1 MARRAVSPRLVVA
14 TLVVAGCVAALAP
27 STSALPAQDAPG
39 DGGYDA
45 PVVADPRLSPELAGI
60 AVDGDDYQRAR
71 ANYLATRDRFEQAQ
85 SRLADADQ
93 TLVDLAAA
101 DARLVGVGNEAA
113 RRQGKATTLLA
124 VLRSSMQ
131 GLAVENYI
139 RGGLGAPLDPRLDL
153 ESVTAQRR
161 NRVLV
166 DTVNERQLS
175 ELRHTQRALDEA
187 AAAIETS
194 TAELAD
200 VRDRTATTT
209 TERAQA
215 AADVDR
221 IGRELEKLPR
231 TVGDARLVSKVRGQ
245 DFQLVALDA
254 YVKAAATLAAEKPSC
269 GLRWPALAAIGRT
282 ESLHGTYQDRTLGAD
297 GEESAPIYGIALD
310 GSQGTASVADTDGG
324 RLDGDPNVD
333 RAVGPMQFIPAGW
346 ETLGRDGNGD
356 KVADPQNIYDA
367 ALTAA
372 VLLCRSGPGL
382 DTDEGLSRAF
392 FRYNQS
398 QAYVD
403 LVLERTKAYDRF
415 ALPGQPPAA

>member
-1 MARRAVSPRLVVA
+1 VARRAVSPRLVVA
-14 TLVVAGCVAALAP
+14 TLVVACWVAGLVPAA
-27 STSALPAQDAPG
+27 SAVTTPDAPA

-71 ANYLATRDRFEQAQ
+71 ANYLATRDRFDQANGRLAGAEQA
-85 SRLADADQ
+85 
-93 TLVDLAAA
+93 LVDLAAA
-101 DARLVGVGNEAA
+101 DARLVGVGNEAT
-113 RRQGKATTLLA
+113 RRRDKATILLDA
-124 VLRSSMQ
+124 LRSSMQ
-131 GLAVENYI
+131 GIAVENYV
-139 RGGLGAPLDPRLDL
+139 RGGVGAPLDPRLDL
-153 ESVTAQRR
+153 DSVTAQRR

-175 ELRHTQRALDEA
+175 ELRRTRRAIDEA
-187 AAAIETS
+187 EATIQTS

-200 VRDRTATTT
+200 VRVRTATTT

-215 AADVDR
+215 AADVDT

-254 YVKAAATLAAEKPSC
+254 YVKAAGVLAAEKPTC
-269 GLRWPALAAIGRT
+269 GLRWQALAAIGRT
-282 ESLHGTYQDRTLGAD
+282 ESLHGTYQGRSFGAD
-297 GEESAPIYGIALD
+297 GTESAPIYGIALD
-310 GSQGTASVADTDGG
+310 GSQGTAVVADTDGG
-324 RLDGDPNVD
+324 RLDGDPNID
-333 RAVGPMQFIPAGW
+333 RAVGPMQFIPSGW
-346 ETLGRDGNGD
+346 EALGRDGNGD

-382 DTDEGLSRAF
+382 DSDEGLSRAF
-392 FRYNQS
+392 LRYNQS

-403 LVLERTKAYDRF
+403 LVLGRTKGYDRF
-415 ALPGQPPAA
+415 ALPGQPPAG